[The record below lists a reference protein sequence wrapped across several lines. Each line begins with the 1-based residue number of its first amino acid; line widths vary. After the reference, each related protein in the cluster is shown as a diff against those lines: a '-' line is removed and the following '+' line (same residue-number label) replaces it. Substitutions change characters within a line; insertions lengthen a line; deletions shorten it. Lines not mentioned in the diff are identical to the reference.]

1 MKKTAV
7 SPIPQKPAADNSAMA
22 LRKIIAIS
30 ILCVILLASLLACGY
45 FGAKT
50 LRRSQQRRAAM
61 AAYEKKEY
69 ETAERLLRAYVR
81 KDPNSEP
88 EFVALANIYREFGNA
103 GLEAQMWQTASSLN
117 PLSDEYRENMLTSAA
132 KSASY
137 KLLHSI
143 LTRKIK
149 VGEPLTDQELYL
161 YVIASYR
168 TGYQKDGD
176 DAFKKAVESDPEA
189 FHKNDLGQMAEFMA
203 NYSSLSEGE
212 RNEYLNDAM
221 DSKDPLVRFEAIYTA
236 MTRASDNDPNDGNS
250 DEVEN
255 LLKRL
260 VEVNYYAAT
269 PILAD
274 FYYSRA
280 RFEDTIA
287 VAKPYLKTIDNFD
300 LYLLYAESCVFTGNP
315 DALMDLEKKLLGKSG
330 SMRLLADYCGILI
343 AYLEDD
349 RKLAEKVRK
358 STKIIS
364 SPLFRFIHLRVAM
377 EQDSFSEIVSVAEA
391 LFAYPPFHDL
401 HNRAFLVCR
410 NYLEEQMQKQSGRDD
425 IPQLAELARILAGYA
440 QGDRLLTDIILFDQ
454 YKKGLVKEA
463 DLLAAL
469 EQFPDDL
476 LLLQITAEYLLFN
489 DKAELALSLLE
500 QGLSNG
506 MDNRR
511 LDFLHMLALDQMEQ
525 HDEAAVIFR
534 RLVEQ
539 SEFDLDLLARYFN
552 FCREHERA
560 SDLSSMADKLE
571 SASDDNLKPLA
582 AFFRGAMFL
591 LEDDEAKNL
600 EALKMLAAT
609 PNDNPD
615 FTFYAANRLSDADML
630 DEAEAKYQAIL
641 KTYSRPPLILVNL
654 SEVYKGKGKADKALE
669 AAKEAYDLERKSMLP
684 TFIYAQRLSEA
695 GRFEEAV
702 DVLKFPR
709 HEVSYR
715 TDVVELWVSCMKH
728 VIENSIRDRKIQQA
742 EDQCKHLLL
751 IVPEDEFGKEN
762 LEKVREILHPKKD
775 KDTTAEADG
784 APAA

>member
-1 MKKTAV
+1 M
-7 SPIPQKPAADNSAMA
+7 QAADKPAMA
-22 LRKIIAIS
+22 LKKIIAI
-30 ILCVILLASLLACGY
+30 ILLGVILLASLLACGY

-61 AAYEKKEY
+61 AAYEKKDY
-69 ETAERLLRAYVR
+69 KTAERLLRAYVR

-103 GLEAQMWQTASSLN
+103 GMEAQMWQTANSLN
-117 PLSDEYRENMLTSAA
+117 PLNDEYRENMLTSAA

-137 KLLHSI
+137 ELLHSI
-143 LTRKIK
+143 LGRKIK
-149 VGEPLTDQELYL
+149 IGETFTDQEVYL
-161 YVIASYR
+161 YVISSYR

-176 DAFKKAVESDPEA
+176 DAFKKAVETDPEA
-189 FHKNDLGQMAEFMA
+189 FHKNDLGRMAEFMA
-203 NYSSLSEGE
+203 NYTSLSEGE

-221 DSKDPLVRFEAIYTA
+221 NSKDPLTQFEAVYTA
-236 MTRASDNDPNDGNS
+236 MTRAADKDPDDGSN
-250 DEVEN
+250 DEVEI

-260 VEVNYYAAT
+260 MDINYYAAA

-274 FYYSRA
+274 FYFSQA
-280 RFEDTIA
+280 RFEDMSA
-287 VAKPYLKTIDNFD
+287 VAEPYLKTIDNFD
-300 LYLLYAESCVFTGNP
+300 LFLLYAESCIFTGKLNE
-315 DALMDLEKKLLGKSG
+315 LKDLEKKLLGKSG
-330 SMRLLADYCGILI
+330 SLRLLADYCGILI
-343 AYLEDD
+343 AYLENDD
-349 RKLAEKVRK
+349 KTLAEKVRK

-364 SPLFRFIHLRVAM
+364 SPLSRFIHLRVAM
-377 EQDSFSEIVSVAEA
+377 EQNSFSEIVSVAEEV
-391 LFAYPPFHDL
+391 FAYPPFHNL

-410 NYLEEQMQKQSGRDD
+410 DYLEQQMENQNSRSDMS
-425 IPQLAELARILAGYA
+425 QLAELAKILAGYA

-489 DKAELALSLLE
+489 NKAGQALSLLE

-525 HDEAAVIFR
+525 HNEAASIFR

-539 SEFDLDLLARYFN
+539 SEFDLDLLAEYFK
-552 FCREHERA
+552 FCRDHERDA
-560 SDLSSMADKLE
+560 DLSAMADKLE

-582 AFFRGAMFL
+582 TFFRASTLL
-591 LEDDEAKNL
+591 LENDESKNR
-600 EALKMLAAT
+600 EALKLLAAT

-615 FTFYAANRLSDADML
+615 FTFYAANCLSDADML

-654 SEVYKGKGKADKALE
+654 SEVYKAKGEADKALE
-669 AAKEAYDLERKSMLP
+669 AAKEAYSLEKKSMLP
-684 TFIYAQRLSEA
+684 AFIYAQRLSEA
-695 GRFEEAV
+695 GRYEEAV
-702 DVLKFPR
+702 EVLKFPR
-709 HEVSYR
+709 HEVNYR
-715 TDVVELWVSCMKH
+715 DDVVELWVSCMKH

-784 APAA
+784 VPDA

>member
-1 MKKTAV
+1 M
-7 SPIPQKPAADNSAMA
+7 QAADKPAMA
-22 LRKIIAIS
+22 LKKIIAI
-30 ILCVILLASLLACGY
+30 ILLGVILLASLLACGY

-61 AAYEKKEY
+61 AAYEKKDY
-69 ETAERLLRAYVR
+69 KTAERLLRAYVR

-103 GLEAQMWQTASSLN
+103 GMEAQMWQTANSLN
-117 PLSDEYRENMLTSAA
+117 PLNDEYRENMLTSAA

-137 KLLHSI
+137 ELLHSI
-143 LTRKIK
+143 LGRKIK
-149 VGEPLTDQELYL
+149 IGETFTDQEVYL
-161 YVIASYR
+161 YVISSYR

-176 DAFKKAVESDPEA
+176 DAFKKAVETDPEA
-189 FHKNDLGQMAEFMA
+189 FHKNDLGRMAEFMA
-203 NYSSLSEGE
+203 NYTSLSEGE

-221 DSKDPLVRFEAIYTA
+221 NSKDPLTQFEAVYTA
-236 MTRASDNDPNDGNS
+236 MTRAADKDPDDGSN
-250 DEVEN
+250 DEVEI

-260 VEVNYYAAT
+260 MDINYYAAA

-274 FYYSRA
+274 FYFSQA
-280 RFEDTIA
+280 RFEDMSA
-287 VAKPYLKTIDNFD
+287 VAEPYLKTIDNFD
-300 LYLLYAESCVFTGNP
+300 LFLLYAESCIFTGKLNE
-315 DALMDLEKKLLGKSG
+315 LKDLEKKLLGKSG
-330 SMRLLADYCGILI
+330 SLRLLADYCGILI
-343 AYLEDD
+343 AYLENDD
-349 RKLAEKVRK
+349 KTLAEKVRK

-364 SPLFRFIHLRVAM
+364 SPLSRFIHLRVAM
-377 EQDSFSEIVSVAEA
+377 EQNSFSEIVSVAEEV
-391 LFAYPPFHDL
+391 FAYPPFHNL

-410 NYLEEQMQKQSGRDD
+410 DYLEQQMENQNSRSDMS
-425 IPQLAELARILAGYA
+425 QLAELAKILAGYA

-489 DKAELALSLLE
+489 NKAGQALSLLE

-525 HDEAAVIFR
+525 HNEAASIFR

-539 SEFDLDLLARYFN
+539 SEFDLDLLAEYFK
-552 FCREHERA
+552 FCRDHERDA
-560 SDLSSMADKLE
+560 DLSAMADKLE

-582 AFFRGAMFL
+582 TFFRASTLL
-591 LEDDEAKNL
+591 LENDESKNR
-600 EALKMLAAT
+600 EALKLLAAT

-615 FTFYAANRLSDADML
+615 FTFYAANCLSDADML

-654 SEVYKGKGKADKALE
+654 SEVYKAKGEADKALE
-669 AAKEAYDLERKSMLP
+669 AAKEAYSLEKKSMLP
-684 TFIYAQRLSEA
+684 AFIYAQRLSEA
-695 GRFEEAV
+695 GRYEEAV
-702 DVLKFPR
+702 EVLKFPR
-709 HEVSYR
+709 HEVNYR
-715 TDVVELWVSCMKH
+715 DDVVELWVSCMKH